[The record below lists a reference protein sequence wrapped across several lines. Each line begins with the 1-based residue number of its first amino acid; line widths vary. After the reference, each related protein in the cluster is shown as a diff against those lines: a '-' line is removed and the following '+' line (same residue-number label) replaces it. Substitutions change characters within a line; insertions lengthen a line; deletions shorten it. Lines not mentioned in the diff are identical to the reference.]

1 MKLDY
6 VGQKRK
12 MAIADYIIYAVMII
26 LSFIFIYP
34 LVNTLALSLSDA
46 KALVGETIYFLPK
59 GFTMNSYKTLLS
71 DITIFRYYFNTILYA
86 TTGTLITLLFTALMA
101 YPLIFKELVGRKFVS
116 ILLIITTFF
125 GGGLIPTYLTMKNF
139 NLMDT
144 IWVIILPGAISAW
157 NVIMFRTFFMTI
169 PESLREAAFID
180 GAGHFRVLFKII
192 IPLSKPLIAT
202 VALFTIVGFWNDYF
216 NALIYLDTSAK
227 MPIQIFLRSML
238 IEMSPGTNIDMSKV
252 LDVLSVNPRTTKAA
266 ATIITIVPILCVYPF
281 MQKYFTK
288 GMMLGS
294 VKA

>member
-6 VGQKRK
+6 VGHKRK
-12 MAIADYIIYAVMII
+12 MVVADYIIYFIMIV

-46 KALVGETIYFLPK
+46 KALVGETIYLFPK
-59 GFTMNSYKTLLS
+59 GFTINSYKTLLS
-71 DITIFRYYFNTILYA
+71 DISIFRYYYNTILYA
-86 TTGTLITLLFTALMA
+86 TTGTVITLLFTALMA
-101 YPLIFKELVGRKFVS
+101 YPLIFSELKGRKFVS
-116 ILLIITTFF
+116 VLLIITTFF
-125 GGGLIPTYLTMKNF
+125 GGGLIPTYLTMKNL

-180 GAGHFRVLFKII
+180 GAGHFRVLFKIM

-216 NALIYLDTSAK
+216 NAL
-227 MPIQIFLRSML
+227 F
-238 IEMSPGTNIDMSKV
+238 
-252 LDVLSVNPRTTKAA
+252 
-266 ATIITIVPILCVYPF
+266 ILTLPQRCRF
-281 MQKYFTK
+281 RFF
-288 GMMLGS
+288 
-294 VKA
+294 